1 MTKSSRSLK
10 EKAGTGFWW
19 SAQNLERLIF
29 YLLILF
35 LPTQLG
41 KHFWSDF
48 SIVSGIRVDY
58 LSPTI
63 YVTDIFI
70 LLLFV
75 FSVSSI
81 RISKIKYQ
89 ISKMVFAY
97 WRLIVLVIF
106 LAIGI
111 WFSKNTIAGGYG
123 LLKFLEFL
131 FLGFYVATNFKKF
144 GLRNIVLLFSV
155 GIILESLLA
164 IAQYFQ
170 QASLGSIF
178 YFFGERTFSL
188 TTPGIANAS
197 LNGFLILRPYG
208 TFSHPNVLAGY
219 LVIAMT
225 LIIFNFK
232 KPIFMAALI
241 IGTLALFLTLS
252 RVAIL
257 LWLIVFGSWLI
268 ARGIKKIKLQA
279 STFYVLFSIFSLLL
293 VGFIFANSA
302 FRYRFT
308 NINLSDEAIVQ
319 RESLINSSISMTK
332 EHPIFGAGLNNF
344 LVNLPSYQTSRTPL
358 FYLQPV
364 HNIFILVAA
373 ETGIIGLAFFLW
385 FIIVTYKRV
394 LNKNQFLIHNSL
406 FIVLSSI
413 LILGMFDHYFLTLQQ
428 GQILLALVF
437 GLCWS
442 KEYEV

>member
-1 MTKSSRSLK
+1 
-10 EKAGTGFWW
+10 
-19 SAQNLERLIF
+19 
-29 YLLILF
+29 
-35 LPTQLG
+35 
-41 KHFWSDF
+41 
-48 SIVSGIRVDY
+48 
-58 LSPTI
+58 
-63 YVTDIFI
+63 
-70 LLLFV
+70 
-75 FSVSSI
+75 
-81 RISKIKYQ
+81 
-89 ISKMVFAY
+89 MVFAY